1 MRRKGRF
8 IMLRENSVAYAA
20 LFCFWTSGK
29 TLELSG
35 NMDCP

>member
-1 MRRKGRF
+1 MRRKDRF

-29 TLELSG
+29 PLDLPG
-35 NMDCP
+35 NTDCP